1 MHQAWHRLRCAF
13 TCLLLYAFVLQGFI
27 LAASVGQPEIG
38 TAERS
43 TWAGFELCTHG
54 GAIPPAT
61 PSKTPVADT
70 CCIFC
75 VAGGAYVNCGPTSAP
90 KYSNIEFTGA
100 VWPLTAPRLDAFL
113 VNESAWPR
121 GPPSVA

>member
-1 MHQAWHRLRCAF
+1 MYQTRHRLRYAF
-13 TCLLLYAFVLQGFI
+13 TCFLLYTFVIQGFI
-27 LAASVGQPEIG
+27 LAASVGQLEIG

-61 PSKTPVADT
+61 PSKTPLANT
-70 CCIFC
+70 WCIVC

-90 KYSNIEFTGA
+90 EYSKITLTDA

-113 VNESAWPR
+113 VHESAWPR

>member
-1 MHQAWHRLRCAF
+1 MRQAWHRLRYAF
-13 TCLLLYAFVLQGFI
+13 TCFLLYTFILQGFT
-27 LAASVGQPEIG
+27 LAASGGQLEIG

-54 GAIPPAT
+54 GAIPT
-61 PSKTPVADT
+61 PSKTSLADT

-90 KYSNIEFTGA
+90 EYSKIAFTDA
-100 VWPLTAPRLDAFL
+100 VWPHTTPRLGAFP
-113 VNESAWPR
+113 VHESAWPR

>member
-1 MHQAWHRLRCAF
+1 MHQAWDRLRYAF
-13 TCLLLYAFVLQGFI
+13 TCFLLYAFVLQGFI

-75 VAGGAYVNCGPTSAP
+75 VAGGPYVNCGPTFAP
-90 KYSNIEFTGA
+90 EYSNIAFTDA

-121 GPPSVA
+121 GPPSVG

>member
-1 MHQAWHRLRCAF
+1 MQQARHRARYAF
-13 TCLLLYAFVLQGFI
+13 TCFLLYAFILQGFI
-27 LAASVGQPEIG
+27 LAASVGQPEIS

-54 GAIPPAT
+54 GAIPPAA

-75 VAGGAYVNCGPTSAP
+75 VACGGYLNCGSTSASE
-90 KYSNIEFTGA
+90 YSNIAFTDA
-100 VWPLTAPRLDAFL
+100 VWRLTVLRLDAFL

-121 GPPSVA
+121 GPPFVA